1 VSGAIILT
9 VVMLIMVPLVLVTG
23 GLLFALVDW
32 SVQADVEK
40 ANEGS
45 ELLELN

>member
-1 VSGAIILT
+1 VLGAIILA

-23 GLLFALVDW
+23 GLLFAFVDW
-32 SVQADVEK
+32 ATQAEVEH

-45 ELLELN
+45 ELLDLN